1 MSSKCFSALAL
12 VTGITGA
19 LTLICLPLA
28 ANAQEEVAAIET
40 VPNAAALVQQAAVAM
55 GGAEKLAAIEN
66 ITAIGYGQYV
76 YMWGGGRI
84 DGSPHAPGKYI
95 AANDLIRLY
104 DVKNDRFG
112 MHERRNMLFPFL
124 ARFGHAWGLNDMR
137 LDGNVAY
144 NFGPEGASR
153 QPDHSEGALL
163 VDGVHMRRMWMLNNP
178 VVLLRTM
185 MEPETRLSAPRQENG
200 HTIIDIELEEGNR
213 LSAGFAS
220 GGLPAF
226 VRWSNWHANLGQVA
240 FTTWF
245 SGWVA
250 WDGQGGVL
258 MPLGYE
264 TRIDWRDI
272 DYFKMF
278 VDAYHVNTD
287 IPDLAASEQVREQA
301 PPPSAPVP
309 SFTHVEI
316 ADGIWRIS
324 NGTTVIE
331 FADHLV
337 LYELGV
343 NPPAAKALLA
353 YARDLAPGKPIRY
366 LVPSHNHFDHTAGVR
381 QAVAEGITIIQRS
394 STLQQLR
401 EMAERSAPDF
411 PDDLAR
417 NPQQFAS
424 IEMDEHLRLEDH
436 TRTLDLYWGRNNG
449 HMADIVFGYVPEHKL
464 MMEGDMVTAAY
475 DWAHWPDSLRD
486 VMAYYKIEVEMI
498 SPVHTMT
505 QISPDLLTLEQA
517 EELLSGG
524 VARAREHCAE
534 KLEEGNY
541 WPGCPVQ
548 TKYY

>member
-1 MSSKCFSALAL
+1 
-12 VTGITGA
+12 
-19 LTLICLPLA
+19 
-28 ANAQEEVAAIET
+28 
-40 VPNAAALVQQAAVAM
+40 
-55 GGAEKLAAIEN
+55 
-66 ITAIGYGQYV
+66 
-76 YMWGGGRI
+76 
-84 DGSPHAPGKYI
+84 
-95 AANDLIRLY
+95 
-104 DVKNDRFG
+104 
-112 MHERRNMLFPFL
+112 
-124 ARFGHAWGLNDMR
+124 
-137 LDGNVAY
+137 
-144 NFGPEGASR
+144 
-153 QPDHSEGALL
+153 
-163 VDGVHMRRMWMLNNP
+163 
-178 VVLLRTM
+178 
-185 MEPETRLSAPRQENG
+185 
-200 HTIIDIELEEGNR
+200 
-213 LSAGFAS
+213 
-220 GGLPAF
+220 
-226 VRWSNWHANLGQVA
+226 
-240 FTTWF
+240 
-245 SGWVA
+245 
-250 WDGQGGVL
+250 
-258 MPLGYE
+258 
-264 TRIDWRDI
+264 
-272 DYFKMF
+272 
-278 VDAYHVNTD
+278 VNTD